1 MMKDNGGSRSGMERR
16 LFDYTES
23 IPERRSG
30 SDRRNGVDRRY
41 GLGEHREHQ
50 NPDDLQPI
58 ERRDQFRRVK
68 KAGVQKESYTGSGLE
83 ASD

>member
-30 SDRRNGVDRRY
+30 RDRRKGVDRRF

-68 KAGVQKESYTGSGLE
+68 AGVQKESYPGSGLE